1 MKRIHKSKMGF
12 TFIEVILVIAI
23 IVILAAVLFIS
34 ISGYINNANK
44 LSTVASMQGSSFSKQ
59 NSNINSN
66 FMNLGY

>member
-12 TFIEVILVIAI
+12 TLIEVILVIAI